1 LRKLF
6 ITIFIGIIITFAAS
20 WISSEKIKHDEA
32 TTKEKKVETVSKE
45 IHIKTFDKYV
55 GTWVGQDNNALH
67 ITVAQDT
74 EKESYFTLTIAQQGT
89 DTHVI
94 SLPIKEDGTGVFVDD
109 KGVEYHVEFT
119 KFYVNN
125 GTKLDPA
132 IEIYTYSDNSENAS
146 EQNQF
151 IRAFK
156 E

>member
-1 LRKLF
+1 LKRLF
-6 ITIFIGIIITFAAS
+6 TAIIIGIIITFAAS
-20 WISSEKIKHDEA
+20 WISSEKIKHEEA

-45 IHIKTFDKYV
+45 VHKKTFDKYV
-55 GTWVGQDNNALH
+55 GTWVGQDSNALH

-74 EKESYFTLTIAQQGT
+74 EKENYYTLTIAQAGK

-94 SLPIKEDGTGVFVDD
+94 SLPIQEDGTGVIKDE

-125 GTKLDPA
+125 GTKLEPA
-132 IEIYTYSDNSENAS
+132 IEIYTYSDSSDNAN